1 MNDSKS
7 IVFPYKTPFHYV
19 HVILA
24 FTALTL
30 IFFTGCRKSEKPKTT
45 HPTQVTVVKIEPM
58 DTPVVFEF
66 VGQTKSSHQVEIRA
80 RVNGFLDK
88 RVYTE
93 GSVVKAG
100 DVMFKMDTKPFQA
113 QLDAAQASL
122 AQQQA
127 RLKTAQANLARV
139 IPLAKQNALS
149 QKDLDDSTGQ
159 EQAAAAAVEAAK
171 ADVEQAKLN
180 LGYCTIT
187 SPVTGLS
194 SYARVQEG
202 AYVSQQNSLLT
213 YVAKTDPIWVNFSIS
228 ENDMLKYQRL
238 ESKGL
243 VRTPKNDAYTVEIV
257 LADGFPY
264 QSKGMI
270 SFADAEYNQQTGTF
284 LLRSTFP
291 NPKDKLRPGQFVT
304 VRLLGI
310 VRPNA
315 ISIPQRAVQQ
325 GAKGHF
331 VWVIGKDNKV
341 EARPVV
347 IGDWIGNN
355 VFVEEGLHKEDL
367 VAVDGTLTLS
377 PGVVVATK
385 PYVPAAESAPATDT
399 TPKKEVSKKPAD
411 SKGSTKAR

>member
-1 MNDSKS
+1 MNHQEPLRLQCKKPLS
-7 IVFPYKTPFHYV
+7 ITFIVLITVVF
-19 HVILA
+19 
-24 FTALTL
+24 TL
-30 IFFTGCRKSEKPKTT
+30 IFAVGCKKSDKSHSTT
-45 HPTQVTVVKIEPM
+45 PPQVTVVKIEPK

-93 GSVVKAG
+93 GSVVKTG
-100 DVMFKMDTKPFQA
+100 DVMFKMDPKPFQA

-139 IPLAKQNALS
+139 VPLAKQNALS

-159 EQAAAAAVEAAK
+159 EQTAAAAVEAAK
-171 ADVEQAKLN
+171 AEVEQAKLN

-187 SPVTGLS
+187 APVTGLS
-194 SYARVQEG
+194 SYARVQDG
-202 AYVSQQNSLLT
+202 AYVNQQNSLLT
-213 YVAKTDPIWVNFSIS
+213 YVAKTDPIWVNFSMS
-228 ENDMLKYQRL
+228 ENDILKYRRL
-238 ESKGL
+238 EDRGL
-243 VRTPKNDAYTVEIV
+243 IRSPKNDAYTVEIV

-264 QSKGMI
+264 PRQGTI

-284 LLRSTFP
+284 LLRSTFA

-304 VRLLGI
+304 VRLMGV

-315 ISIPQRAVQQ
+315 ISVPQRAVQQ

-331 VWVIGKDNKV
+331 VWVVGKDSKV

-347 IGDWIGNN
+347 IGDWIGNDI
-355 VFVEEGLHKEDL
+355 FVEEGLQTGDQ
-367 VAVDGTLTLS
+367 VAVDGTLVLS
-377 PGVVVATK
+377 QGITVGTK
-385 PYVPAAESAPATDT
+385 PYVPASEPAKSPAATPPKDT
-399 TPKKEVSKKPAD
+399 TKKPD
-411 SKGSTKAR
+411 PVKSGNPGR

>member
-1 MNDSKS
+1 MNYSKS
-7 IVFPYKTPFHYV
+7 IRFSYKMPFHFV
-19 HVILA
+19 LVVLT
-24 FTALTL
+24 FTVLTL
-30 IFFTGCRKSEKPKTT
+30 IFLSGCKKSEKPNTAQ
-45 HPTQVTVVKIEPM
+45 PTQVTVLKVEPK

-88 RVYTE
+88 RVYIE

-100 DVMFKMDTKPFQA
+100 DVMFKMDPKPFQA

-194 SYARVQEG
+194 SYARVQDG
-202 AYVSQQNSLLT
+202 AYVNQQNSLLT

-228 ENDMLKYQRL
+228 ENDILKYRRL

-243 VRTPKNDAYTVEIV
+243 IRTPKNDAYTVEIV

-264 QSKGMI
+264 PIKGMI

-304 VRLLGI
+304 VRLWGI

-315 ISIPQRAVQQ
+315 ISVPQRAVLQ

-331 VWVIGKDNKV
+331 VWVVGKDNKV

-347 IGDWIGNN
+347 IGDWIGND
-355 VFVEEGLHKEDL
+355 VFVEEGLRKEDL

-377 PGVVVATK
+377 PGIIVVTK
-385 PYVPAAESAPATDT
+385 PYVPSAESTPATDT
-399 TPKKEVSKKPAD
+399 TPPKEVSKKPAD
-411 SKGSTKAR
+411 FKGSAKAR